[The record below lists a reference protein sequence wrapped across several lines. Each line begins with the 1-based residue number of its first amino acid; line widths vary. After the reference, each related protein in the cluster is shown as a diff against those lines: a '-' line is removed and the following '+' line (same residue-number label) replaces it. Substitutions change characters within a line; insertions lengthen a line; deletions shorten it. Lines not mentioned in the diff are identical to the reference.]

1 MQPESKS
8 GPKERIC
15 LMAAGSRVRP
25 EELMRRK
32 LMQKLIARRERR
44 LALAAAVRRAV

>member
-1 MQPESKS
+1 MQLEPKA

-15 LMAAGSRVRP
+15 LIAAGGRVRP
-25 EELMRRK
+25 EEMMRRK